1 MEKIKEKGQLKNKKL
16 LNYGAR
22 ERTIF
27 WITVFVILFADI
39 LIWGTFIGEDNLY
52 VDLLNKF
59 QPPSLD
65 HLFGTDWVGRDMLTR
80 TIKGLSIS
88 MKIGILATL
97 TSTIIAVLLGI
108 IGPTFG
114 KKVDFIVTWLIDL
127 VLSVPHTLV
136 VILISIAMGGGIKG
150 IVVGV
155 SLTHWTSLTRVI
167 RAEVMQIMES
177 DYTKIARNFG
187 KSN

>member
-108 IGPTFG
+108 IGHTFG
-114 KKVDFIVTWLIDL
+114 K
-127 VLSVPHTLV
+127 
-136 VILISIAMGGGIKG
+136 
-150 IVVGV
+150 
-155 SLTHWTSLTRVI
+155 
-167 RAEVMQIMES
+167 
-177 DYTKIARNFG
+177 
-187 KSN
+187 

>member
-16 LNYGAR
+16 LINYGAR

-65 HLFGTDWVGRDMLTR
+65 HLFGTDWV
-80 TIKGLSIS
+80 
-88 MKIGILATL
+88 
-97 TSTIIAVLLGI
+97 
-108 IGPTFG
+108 
-114 KKVDFIVTWLIDL
+114 
-127 VLSVPHTLV
+127 
-136 VILISIAMGGGIKG
+136 
-150 IVVGV
+150 
-155 SLTHWTSLTRVI
+155 
-167 RAEVMQIMES
+167 
-177 DYTKIARNFG
+177 
-187 KSN
+187 